1 MIHVVVGAQFGSEAK
16 GRVAAGIVE
25 RSLSQGR
32 QVICIRVG
40 GPNAG
45 HTVYDDRGQEWKL
58 RQVPVG
64 IVYPDC
70 AVMIAAGSEVNPD
83 VLQDE
88 LDRLDAAGFK
98 ASERVFVDATATVL
112 DQSHIETE
120 TGLIGRI
127 GSTGKGIGAAR
138 AARIMRTADL
148 YGGPVDVATEAQ
160 FILAQGGDV
169 VIEGTQG
176 YGLGLHAG
184 WYPYCTSGDC
194 RAIDFL
200 AQVGLSP
207 WLYPIKVWAVARTR
221 PIRVAGNSGPL
232 NGETTWGEL
241 GLPEERTTVTNKV
254 RRVGQWDMDLV
265 TQAIAANGG
274 PSPRVVLAMTML
286 DQRWPEVAGVTEWAD
301 LPDEASRWLHDVEN
315 KTGTRIDMIGTGPTT
330 GAWAWQQRAT
340 N

>member
-1 MIHVVVGAQFGSEAK
+1 
-16 GRVAAGIVE
+16 
-25 RSLSQGR
+25 
-32 QVICIRVG
+32 
-40 GPNAG
+40 
-45 HTVYDDRGQEWKL
+45 
-58 RQVPVG
+58 VPVG
-64 IVYPDC
+64 VVFPDC
-70 AVMIAAGSEVNPD
+70 SIMIAAGSEVNQD

-98 ASERVFVDATATVL
+98 ASERLWVDATATVL
-112 DQSHIETE
+112 DESHIETE
-120 TGLIGRI
+120 TGLISRI

-138 AARIMRTADL
+138 AARIMRTAEL
-148 YGGPVDVATEAQ
+148 YGGPVDVMTEAQ

-200 AQVGLSP
+200 AQVGITP
-207 WLYPIKVWAVARTR
+207 WEYPVKIWMVARTR

-232 NGETTWGEL
+232 KDETSWGAL
-241 GLPEERTTVTNKV
+241 GLPDERTTVTNKV
-254 RRVGQWDMDLV
+254 RRVGEWDMDLV
-265 TQAIAANGG
+265 MQAIGANGG
-274 PSPRVVLAMTML
+274 PSPRVVLAITML
-286 DQRWPEVAGVTEWAD
+286 DQRWPEVAGHEGWTN
-301 LPDEASRWLHDVEN
+301 LPAPVDRWLQNIEN

-330 GAWAWQQRAT
+330 GAWKWRQSRT